1 MVTEATDLRGIFPI
15 FYTPFD
21 EDSRIDEEDL
31 ERLIE
36 HLIAAGVHGLAA
48 VGGASECHKMPA
60 AERMWLAER
69 TMQYARGRVPTIV
82 GTSAANTAES
92 VALSRHA
99 ESIGA
104 RAVFL
109 TPPLFGAVTDAAL
122 AHHFGAVAR
131 AVAIP
136 VMVQDALVSLSPPQI
151 ARLAEA
157 SGNIRYVKEEAP
169 RETGHRI
176 SALKNLIPGVKILSG
191 GGHLLD
197 DLARGA
203 QGAIPGS
210 VGVADLCRAYECAVA
225 GDDGAARAA
234 FDHFTPLSFWRQQ
247 FPLLGAKEVLRRN
260 GVFKTARLREPCDE
274 RMDEHDHGELSRLM
288 ERMGP
293 PY

>member
-1 MVTEATDLRGIFPI
+1 MTETMELRGIFPI
-15 FYTPFD
+15 VYTPFD
-21 EDSRIDEEDL
+21 EETRIDEEDL

-36 HLIAAGVHGLAA
+36 HLIAAGTHGLAA

-69 TMQYARGRVPTIV
+69 TLHYARGRVPIIV

-92 VALSRHA
+92 IALSQHA
-99 ESIGA
+99 EAIGA
-104 RAVFL
+104 QAVFL
-109 TPPLFGAVTDAAL
+109 TPPLFGSVTDAAL
-122 AHHFGAVAR
+122 VHHFGGVAR
-131 AVAIP
+131 TVAIP
-136 VMVQDALVSLSPPQI
+136 VIVQDALISLSPQQV

-157 SGNIRYVKEEAP
+157 SSNIRYVKEEAP

-176 SALKNLIPGVKILSG
+176 SALKGLIPGMKILSG
-191 GGHLLD
+191 GGYLLD

-210 VGVADLCRAYECAVA
+210 IGVADLCRAYECSVA
-225 GDDGAARAA
+225 GDEGAARAT

-247 FPLLGAKEVLRRN
+247 FPLLGAKEVLRRV
-260 GVFKTARLREPCDE
+260 GIFKAARLREPCGE
-274 RMDEHDHGELSRLM
+274 TLDEHDHRELTRIM

>member
-1 MVTEATDLRGIFPI
+1 MTATTELRGIFPI
-15 FYTPFD
+15 VYTPFD
-21 EDSRIDEEDL
+21 EESRIDEEDL

-36 HLIAAGVHGLAA
+36 HLIAAGAHGLAA
-48 VGGASECHKMPA
+48 VGGASECHTMPA

-69 TMQYARGRVPTIV
+69 TIHYARGRVPTIV
-82 GTSAANTAES
+82 GASAANTAES

-99 ESIGA
+99 QEIGA

-109 TPPLFGAVTDAAL
+109 TPPLVGAITDAAL
-122 AHHFGAVAR
+122 AHHFGNVAR
-131 AVAIP
+131 AVEIP
-136 VMVQDALVSLSPPQI
+136 VIVQDALISLSPQQI
-151 ARLAEA
+151 ARLAGA
-157 SGNIRYVKEEAP
+157 FGAIRYVKEEAP

-176 SALKNLIPGVKILSG
+176 TALKGLIPGVKILSG
-191 GGHLLD
+191 GAYLLD

-210 VGVADLCRAYECAVA
+210 IGVTDLCRAYECSVA
-225 GDDGAARAA
+225 GDDAAARAA

-247 FPLLGAKEVLRRN
+247 FPLLGAKEVLRRL
-260 GVFKTARLREPCDE
+260 GIFKVARLREPRDE
-274 RMDEHDHGELSRLM
+274 TMDEHDHRALSRLM